1 MRIQK
6 YAPMGH
12 LSDKHIALCLQYVT
26 ALLTPHDNQASFPAN
41 IVPLLCLLVQCYEE
55 AEVVCK

>member
-1 MRIQK
+1 
-6 YAPMGH
+6 MGH

-55 AEVVCK
+55 AKVVCK